1 MFLRQFLGKYS
12 NLVDILIPEY
22 DIIELVDRRW
32 AKGKKFEKGKNL
44 EKKIQKNSKNCHG
57 VRKCSIISTCK
68 LLSFDKNKT

>member
-32 AKGKKFEKGKNL
+32 AKGKKSEKGKNL
-44 EKKIQKNSKNCHG
+44 EKKNSK
-57 VRKCSIISTCK
+57 KFKK
-68 LLSFDKNKT
+68 LS